1 MYRAHFGLK
10 QKPFNVTPDPRFLF
24 STKEIEEAL
33 ACLTYGVI
41 DRRGFIEMTGEV
53 GTGKTTILNLFL
65 DWLHDSKI
73 PSAFVFNPRLD
84 LLEFLDYMMA
94 DFGLS
99 CESLPKGQKLSRLNH
114 WLLQRYRANQTAVL
128 VIDEAQ
134 DLSMELLEE
143 IRLLT
148 NLETQTEKLLQIV
161 LCGQP
166 ELEEKLRDP
175 RLRQLRQRITLRCR
189 TRALTLTE
197 THGYISSRLATAG
210 REGNSLFSSDAIAAV
225 YRHSLGVP
233 RLINLLCD
241 HALIATYVEGELS
254 VTSGCVEGIA
264 AEFDLG
270 PDETSGCAHKPDQK
284 GSGDEPRSQN
294 LKQIKDQLRPLD

>member
-1 MYRAHFGLK
+1 MYESYFGLRE
-10 QKPFNVTPDPRFLF
+10 KPFNVTPDPRFLF
-24 STKEIEEAL
+24 ATQETEEAL

-41 DRRGFIEMTGEV
+41 GRRGFVELTGEV

-65 DWLHDSKI
+65 DWLHGSKT
-73 PSAFVFNPRLD
+73 PTAFVFNPRLD
-84 LLEFLDYMMA
+84 PLEFLDYMMT
-94 DFGLS
+94 DFGMQ
-99 CESLPKGQKLSRLNH
+99 CESLSKGQKLSRLNQ

-134 DLSMELLEE
+134 DLSLDLLEE

-166 ELEEKLRDP
+166 ELDNKLRDH

-189 TRALTLTE
+189 TRALTLEE
-197 THGYISSRLATAG
+197 THNYVSSRLATAG
-210 REGNSLFSSDAIAAV
+210 REGNSLFNPEAIKEV
-225 YRHSLGVP
+225 FRHSLGVP

-241 HALIATYVEGELS
+241 HALIAAYVEGALC
-254 VTSGCVEGIA
+254 VNAGCVAGIA
-264 AEFDLG
+264 SEFDLQAE
-270 PDETSGCAHKPDQK
+270 DAAGCATNLDREKVDLWQRFERKKAIEDQ
-284 GSGDEPRSQN
+284 SHRLE
-294 LKQIKDQLRPLD
+294 